1 MAILIEQTNEKTNK
15 LKGDNAHQNI
25 ARELCSLISHYV
37 PISVTLCNTPMKC
50 HECRAA
56 SINVSTTG
64 RQDEGG
70 VV

>member
-1 MAILIEQTNEKTNK
+1 MKKMNK
-15 LKGDNAHQNI
+15 LKGENTHQNI

-37 PISVTLCNTPMKC
+37 NINITLCNTPMKC

-64 RQDEGG
+64 RQDEGA